1 MAYVY
6 VLSEKDGPLMPTTRC
21 GHVFTDVEI
30 SELLKGNPI
39 MFTYDGRNGPA
50 TAIGKLGEGEYN
62 GRKYWGFQKN

>member
-1 MAYVY
+1 
-6 VLSEKDGPLMPTTRC
+6 
-21 GHVFTDVEI
+21 
-30 SELLKGNPI
+30 